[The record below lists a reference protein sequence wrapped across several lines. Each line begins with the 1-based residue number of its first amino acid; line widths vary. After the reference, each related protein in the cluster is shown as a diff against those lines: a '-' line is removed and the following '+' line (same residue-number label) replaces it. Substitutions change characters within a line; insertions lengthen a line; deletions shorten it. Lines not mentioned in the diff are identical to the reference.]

1 MNTIISCRR
10 LKRALNMG
18 RWDMKEK
25 LAALSTCEYNI
36 KIQSLTL
43 NIEFILSP
51 KSLTP
56 SPNIIEMA
64 IEVSCKK

>member
-1 MNTIISCRR
+1 
-10 LKRALNMG
+10 MG

-36 KIQSLTL
+36 KIQSLAL